1 VGEIFRGCSVHTDR
15 DGSLDADYLTPGESS
30 HQLLHLLSTNRR
42 RPLKQ
47 GARVSARASVT
58 ACAAAYPAR
67 TRERGRETR
76 TREERKKQRA
86 LVQVPPGTVRWPRRN
101 EGQRAALKTNRRPP
115 ARRPRRRHD
124 TFGSVRCVRCIVSK
138 FLLSLS
144 LSPPTRDTPRGW
156 QVPRHNEAARH
167 GGTVLAFSSVR
178 ILIADPYNSHQL
190 YPNEKIHE
198 PRNDT
203 RRRNNMKVHR
213 KVAAAAPLSFLR
225 PQPSRWSVRSFVFPA
240 LLRSLPWPV
249 NRHGGKAGRRKE
261 AKDPGIDQAIKCPR

>member
-1 VGEIFRGCSVHTDR
+1 M
-15 DGSLDADYLTPGESS
+15 
-30 HQLLHLLSTNRR
+30 
-42 RPLKQ
+42 
-47 GARVSARASVT
+47 
-58 ACAAAYPAR
+58 
-67 TRERGRETR
+67 
-76 TREERKKQRA
+76 
-86 LVQVPPGTVRWPRRN
+86 
-101 EGQRAALKTNRRPP
+101 
-115 ARRPRRRHD
+115 
-124 TFGSVRCVRCIVSK
+124 
-138 FLLSLS
+138 
-144 LSPPTRDTPRGW
+144 
-156 QVPRHNEAARH
+156 
-167 GGTVLAFSSVR
+167 AFSSVR

-203 RRRNNMKVHR
+203 RQRNNMKVHR